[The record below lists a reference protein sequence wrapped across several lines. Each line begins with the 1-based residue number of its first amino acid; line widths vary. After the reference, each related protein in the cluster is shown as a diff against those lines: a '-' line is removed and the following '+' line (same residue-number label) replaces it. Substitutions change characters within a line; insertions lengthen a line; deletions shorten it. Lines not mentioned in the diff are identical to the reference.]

1 MEVKLIWSINCRGTR
16 ETNVAARWC
25 VHCCG
30 HRCLRKVAVIEIK
43 INIDY
48 KLNCEHSQSFRLA
61 IYSYFIIGQWHLNV
75 T

>member
-30 HRCLRKVAVIEIK
+30 HRCLRKVAVIELKSTLI
-43 INIDY
+43 INLIVNIARVFVW
-48 KLNCEHSQSFRLA
+48 L
-61 IYSYFIIGQWHLNV
+61 FIRTLSLDNGIS